1 MGSSGI
7 EEGYVVAISFADYFT
22 IFKPSRPYFP
32 PQLSGLSKWRTHW
45 ILSSGL
51 IDLYYNYIKYNSEC
65 LTQSIS
71 FLQLL
76 KFNK

>member
-32 PQLSGLSKWRTHW
+32 PQLSGLSK
-45 ILSSGL
+45 
-51 IDLYYNYIKYNSEC
+51 
-65 LTQSIS
+65 
-71 FLQLL
+71 
-76 KFNK
+76 